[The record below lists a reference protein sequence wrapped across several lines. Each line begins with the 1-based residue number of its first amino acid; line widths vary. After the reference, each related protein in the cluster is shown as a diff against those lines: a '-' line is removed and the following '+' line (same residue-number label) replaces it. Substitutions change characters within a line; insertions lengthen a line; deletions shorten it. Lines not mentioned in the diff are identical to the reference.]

1 MNDNSFRTVEQIRAF
16 LKGSEIIKFDRK
28 NAEDSYKWVQ
38 EIVIK
43 FKYNSLNKNERGI
56 IRKYLQKITG
66 YSRAQVTRLI
76 TQYMTKGKIRRTAYS
91 RPQFQKKYTNDDIK
105 LLAETDHLHEL
116 SGPGIKKIL
125 EYEVS
130 HGNSEYS
137 DISNISV
144 SHVYNL
150 RKTSVY
156 RSKNTYY
163 SKTRAVVRDIA
174 QRKKPVPN
182 GKPGYI
188 RVDTVHQGDLN
199 GDKGVYHINAVDEV
213 TQWEIIISVE
223 KISESYLIPS
233 LTEILEQ
240 FPFIILGFHS
250 DNGSEYINKVVA
262 KLLNKLLIQF
272 TKSRPRH
279 SNDNALAESKNAS
292 VVRKC
297 MGYAHIPQK
306 YAAQLNQFHRR
317 YLNVYVNF
325 HRPCFFPKIKI
336 DKNGKTKKS
345 YPYEL
350 MMTPFQKLCSIA
362 HFVDFLKAT
371 VDIKALQ
378 EIENQ
383 HSPNQFRK
391 LMLAVQD
398 KLWHT
403 IFVQAA

>member
-1 MNDNSFRTVEQIRAF
+1 MNDKNFRTTIQIRDF
-16 LKGSEIIKFDRK
+16 LKGSENIKFDRK

-38 EIVIK
+38 EILIK
-43 FKYNSLNKNERGI
+43 FKYNSLNKSDRGI
-56 IRKYLQKITG
+56 IKGYFQKITG
-66 YSRAQVTRLI
+66 YSRSQVTRLI
-76 TQYMTKGKIRRTAYS
+76 GQYMTKGKIRRAAYK
-91 RPQFQKKYTNDDIK
+91 RPHFPKKYTNNDIK

-125 EYEVS
+125 EHEVS
-130 HGNSEYS
+130 YGNSKYS
-137 DISNISV
+137 RISDISV
-144 SHVYNL
+144 SHLYNL

-174 QRKKPVPN
+174 QRQKPRPN

-199 GDKGVYHINAVDEV
+199 GKKGVYHINAVDEI

-223 KISESYLIPS
+223 KISEAYLIPA

-250 DNGSEYINKVVA
+250 DNGSEYINKIVA

-292 VVRKC
+292 VVRKF
-297 MGYAHIPQK
+297 MGHAHIPQK
-306 YAAQLNQFHRR
+306 YASKLNQFHRS
-317 YLNVYVNF
+317 YLNIYVNF
-325 HRPCFFPKIKI
+325 YRPCFFPELKV
-336 DKNGKTKKS
+336 DKNGKIKKS

-350 MMTPFQKLCSIA
+350 MMTPFQKLCSIP
-362 HFVDFLKAT
+362 HFESFLKKT
-371 VDIKALQ
+371 VDIKALRA
-378 EIENQ
+378 ISNQ
-383 HSPNQFRK
+383 HSPNQFMQM
-391 LMLAVQD
+391 MLAVQD
-398 KLWHT
+398 NLWHT
-403 IFVQAA
+403 IFEQAA